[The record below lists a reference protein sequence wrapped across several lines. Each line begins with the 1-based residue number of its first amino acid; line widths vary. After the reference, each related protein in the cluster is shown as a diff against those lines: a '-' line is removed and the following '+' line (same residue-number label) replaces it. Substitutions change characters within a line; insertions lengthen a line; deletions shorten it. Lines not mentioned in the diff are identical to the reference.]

1 LASRIRESIFLTFG
15 EAQLPQINSSSSPT
29 EVHAWK
35 SLPSVRTCY
44 TNLFKPISGTG
55 VTYINRIL
63 SRVWRNLRNAPKIQ
77 IAFGMSICEILLDPE
92 SDNIIM
98 TEAILKNRIEIN
110 LVSFRNFVQIIMI
123 LNIKFYYYLLLFS

>member
-1 LASRIRESIFLTFG
+1 M
-15 EAQLPQINSSSSPT
+15 
-29 EVHAWK
+29 
-35 SLPSVRTCY
+35 
-44 TNLFKPISGTG
+44 NLFKPISGTG

-110 LVSFRNFVQIIMI
+110 LVSFRNFVQIIII